1 MKVFASILTLF
12 SLLWVSSLCAGV
24 QYVDNQ
30 FQGTPNGSQNSPW
43 PTIAQGLDHLQPG
56 DTLYI
61 RGDVGSPRIYPEKMR
76 PSVSGTA
83 QHPIVVKA
91 YPGEQVMIQY
101 QSDKVLKANKDYYV
115 YEDLI
120 FDHDWG
126 ESDVIRLTGDYNIF
140 RNCEVRNGR
149 RDGFDIGSAHYS
161 VIEMC
166 EIHDM
171 IHENVGSD
179 AHGIV
184 ITGGHYVTFRH
195 NRIYDCSGDCI
206 QIGHGSA
213 YHTQI
218 LENDLFCTPA
228 MQGISENAVDVKSNF
243 GGLIYGNKMHGFRRC
258 NGADGAALKINHKAD
273 SMVVAWNE
281 IYDCNGGLR
290 LTQGSGPPR
299 DMIVT
304 NNVVH
309 HLVDEGNYST
319 DGYGVQFDGQQNLK
333 FYNNTFYDIPGPL
346 FWLASNGVD
355 TLDMRNNI
363 FANTHDFH
371 GDESVFHGLV
381 TIAYNGWFN
390 CTETFVNQTNA
401 ITGNDPMFVDADGGD
416 FRLQAGSPCID
427 AGDPAFGSNF
437 PGGRIDL
444 GAFEYGAATR
454 IGPTQR
460 QVPGSF
466 RLLKNFPNPFNPVTT
481 IPVEVY
487 QPLST
492 LKFRVYNI
500 LGQVVFTRE
509 YVNISPG
516 VFFLRWEGR
525 NSSNVPQ
532 PTGIYFYQ
540 VEANGVRQM
549 GRMHL
554 VK

>member
-1 MKVFASILTLF
+1 MKQAVLPWLISIIVFSIIH
-12 SLLWVSSLCAGV
+12 AGV
-24 QYVDNQ
+24 HYVDNH
-30 FQGTPNGSQNSPW
+30 FQGNPVGTLAAPW
-43 PTIAQGLDHLQPG
+43 QTIAQGMDHLQPG

-61 RGDVGSPRIYPEKMR
+61 RGDASSPRVYSEKVR
-76 PSVSGTA
+76 PVVSGTA
-83 QHPIVVKA
+83 QNPIVIKA
-91 YPGEQVMIQY
+91 YPGEKVLIKY
-101 QSDKVLKANKDYYV
+101 QSSEVLKANKDYYV
-115 YEDLI
+115 YENLI

-126 ESDVIRLTGDYNIF
+126 TSDAIRLTGDYNVF
-140 RNCEVRNGR
+140 RNCEVRNGH

-161 VIEMC
+161 IIEMC
-166 EIHDM
+166 EIHDF

-184 ITGGHYVTFRH
+184 ITAGNYVTFRH
-195 NRIYDCSGDCI
+195 NQIYDCSWDCI
-206 QIGHGSA
+206 QIGHGTA

-218 LENDLFCTPA
+218 LENDLFSTPA

-243 GGLIYGNKMHGFRRC
+243 GGFIYGNKMHGFRRC
-258 NGADGAALKINHKAD
+258 NGADGSALKINHQAD

-290 LTQGSGPPR
+290 LTAGNGPPR

-309 HLVDEGNYST
+309 HLVDEGNYSV

-371 GDESVFHGLV
+371 GNESVFHGLV

-390 CTETFVNQTNA
+390 CTQMFTNQTHV
-401 ITGNDPMFVDADGGD
+401 ITGSDPMFVNADGSD
-416 FRLQAGSPCID
+416 FRLAAGSPCID
-427 AGDPAFGSNF
+427 AGDPAFGSNY

-444 GAFEYGAATR
+444 GAFEYGSAMG
-454 IGPTQR
+454 IPTTLHKN
-460 QVPGSF
+460 PEHF
-466 RLLKNFPNPFNPVTT
+466 RLLKNYPNPFNPETT

-487 QPLST
+487 SL
-492 LKFRVYNI
+492 LKQAHFRVYNV
-500 LGQVVFTRE
+500 LGQVVYSRYFAR
-509 YVNISPG
+509 VQPG
-516 VFFLRWEGR
+516 VLLIHWDGK
-525 NSSNVPQ
+525 NQNGVQQ
-532 PTGIYFYQ
+532 PTGIYFYVFESQ
-540 VEANGVRQM
+540 GLRQM